1 MLNVKV
7 NMIRITVDKNG
18 KNIKLHYDD
27 NAHKL
32 NEYTQFFKEHMSNLR
47 QILRLYA
54 QGESKLKISELTG
67 LSRNTLKKYLKI

>member
-1 MLNVKV
+1 
-7 NMIRITVDKNG
+7 MIRITVDKNG

-47 QILRLYA
+47 QKYFDNDKRHVINDAKELI
-54 QGESKLKISELTG
+54 KKIDNIS
-67 LSRNTLKKYLKI
+67 

>member
-1 MLNVKV
+1 
-7 NMIRITVDKNG
+7 MIRITVDKNG

-47 QILRLYA
+47 Q
-54 QGESKLKISELTG
+54 KF
-67 LSRNTLKKYLKI
+67 LS